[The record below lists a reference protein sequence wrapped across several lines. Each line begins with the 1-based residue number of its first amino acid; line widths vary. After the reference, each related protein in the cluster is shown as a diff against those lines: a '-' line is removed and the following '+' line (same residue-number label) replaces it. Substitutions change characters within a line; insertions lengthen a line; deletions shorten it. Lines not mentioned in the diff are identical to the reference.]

1 MSATVITYAAPVG
14 RWEPD
19 SRGRLLRAALD
30 LFDTQGYEQT
40 TTAQI
45 AEAAGLTER
54 TFFRHFT
61 DKREVLFA
69 GGPAYE
75 ELLTAAVAGA
85 PPGATPWDAA
95 TAAAHAAAARI
106 QEHPDG
112 VVRRQRVIA
121 SHPELQ
127 ERDLAKN
134 AGLAAAVV
142 RALRE
147 RGTPD
152 ATAELAAALALT
164 GLTVAL
170 REWAQAGA
178 RGTLTSVLTRTL
190 AGAEAISR
198 PA

>member
-1 MSATVITYAAPVG
+1 MG

-19 SRGRLLRAALD
+19 ARGRLARAALE
-30 LFDTQGYEQT
+30 LFDSHGYEQT

-61 DKREVLFA
+61 DKREVLFG
-69 GGPAYE
+69 GGPEYQ
-75 ELLTAAVAGA
+75 ELLAAAVAGA

-95 TAAAHAAAARI
+95 AAAAHAAAARI
-106 QEHPDG
+106 QENPDG

-134 AGLAAAVV
+134 AGLTAAVV

-164 GLTVAL
+164 GLAVAL
-170 REWAQAGA
+170 RDWARAGA
-178 RGTLTSVLTRTL
+178 PGTLTAVLARTL
-190 AGAEAISR
+190 AAADGIGR
-198 PA
+198 PT

>member
-1 MSATVITYAAPVG
+1 MSVTVITYAAPVG

-19 SRGRLLRAALD
+19 ARGRLARAALD

-40 TTAQI
+40 TAAQI

-54 TFFRHFT
+54 TFFRHFA

-69 GGPAYE
+69 GGPEYQ
-75 ELLTAAVAGA
+75 ELLATAVAGA

-95 TAAAHAAAARI
+95 VAAAQAAAARI
-106 QEHPDG
+106 EQNADG
-112 VVRRQRVIA
+112 ARRRQRVIA

-152 ATAELAAALALT
+152 ATAEMAAALALT
-164 GLTVAL
+164 ALTVAL
-170 REWAQAGA
+170 REWARDDAP
-178 RGTLTSVLTRTL
+178 GTLTAALDRTL
-190 AGAEAISR
+190 AGADGIAR